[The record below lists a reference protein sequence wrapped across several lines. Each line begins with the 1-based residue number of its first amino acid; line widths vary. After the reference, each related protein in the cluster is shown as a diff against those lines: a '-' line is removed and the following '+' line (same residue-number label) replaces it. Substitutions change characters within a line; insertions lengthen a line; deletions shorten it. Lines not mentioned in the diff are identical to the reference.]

1 MSTGV
6 IFLMYAGV
14 FYFSAWLIQEE
25 ILPASKFEDIFKV
38 LMALV
43 FGAMTAGQSG
53 AMAPDFGEAKLSANR
68 IMKLLN
74 LESKIDPENEGGQKP
89 AKGTSLNP
97 KIPNHWAK
105 ISDFRFLRPIMLV
118 QGKITFNS
126 VNFHYPTRPNVP
138 VLKGLTLEINPGETV
153 ALVGQS
159 GCGKSTCIQLVERSG
174 IYELSD
180 QE

>member
-1 MSTGV
+1 MYGMSTGV

-74 LESKIDPENEGGQKP
+74 LESKIDPENDGGQKP
-89 AKGTSLNP
+89 AKGTSQNL
-97 KIPNHWAK
+97 KIPK
-105 ISDFRFLRPIMLV
+105 VSEFRFFETDNV
-118 QGKITFNS
+118 SSGKN
-126 VNFHYPTRPNVP
+126 H
-138 VLKGLTLEINPGETV
+138 L
-153 ALVGQS
+153 
-159 GCGKSTCIQLVERSG
+159 
-174 IYELSD
+174 
-180 QE
+180 

>member
-1 MSTGV
+1 MYGMSTGV

-14 FYFSAWLIQEE
+14 FYFSAWLIQEG

-89 AKGTSLNP
+89 AKGTSQNP
-97 KIPNHWAK
+97 KIPK
-105 ISDFRFLRPIMLV
+105 VSEFRFLRLITLV
-118 QGKITFNS
+118 EGKITFNS

-174 IYELSD
+174 IY
-180 QE
+180 

>member
-74 LESKIDPENEGGQKP
+74 TESKIDPENEGGQKP

-97 KIPNHWAK
+97 KYPTIGPK
-105 ISDFRFLRPIMLV
+105 CPIFDFLRPIMLV

-159 GCGKSTCIQLVERSG
+159 GCGKSTCIQLVERLG
-174 IYELSD
+174 IYERSD
-180 QE
+180 

>member
-1 MSTGV
+1 MYGMSTGV

-74 LESKIDPENEGGQKP
+74 TESKIDPENEGGKKP
-89 AKGTSLNP
+89 AKGMSQLFFES
-97 KIPNHWAK
+97 A
-105 ISDFRFLRPIMLV
+105 
-118 QGKITFNS
+118 
-126 VNFHYPTRPNVP
+126 Y
-138 VLKGLTLEINPGETV
+138 EIINLQLFETIV
-153 ALVGQS
+153 S
-159 GCGKSTCIQLVERSG
+159 
-174 IYELSD
+174 
-180 QE
+180 

>member
-1 MSTGV
+1 MYGMSTGV

-97 KIPNHWAK
+97 K
-105 ISDFRFLRPIMLV
+105 
-118 QGKITFNS
+118 
-126 VNFHYPTRPNVP
+126 Y
-138 VLKGLTLEINPGETV
+138 LTIG
-153 ALVGQS
+153 
-159 GCGKSTCIQLVERSG
+159 R
-174 IYELSD
+174 
-180 QE
+180 

>member
-89 AKGTSLNP
+89 AKGTSQNS
-97 KIPNHWAK
+97 KIPK
-105 ISDFRFLRPIMLV
+105 VSEFRFLRLITLV

-174 IYELSD
+174 IH
-180 QE
+180 